1 MLISNLVSRGEIRRK
16 DVDSE
21 IQRRVQ
27 RVHENHR
34 HVLPQTIK
42 TSDTSFFQRKK
53 GSGTLIGGETMQR
66 GTERPRWF
74 AWAPNIGLLTNLVI
88 NVLLPLWWIT
98 IYRKQPLS
106 ELGITTRRWLL
117 ALIIGI
123 ALAVFGSFRLRE
135 VAAGTDWPPHVLYN
149 AVILWEPFFIFAWL
163 QLRFDRAFGIL
174 PGIVLT
180 GLCFT
185 AYHIGT
191 FPPASLVVLL
201 ISGLIYAAIFRLTRN
216 LLSMWPLAWC
226 VASSLGTLMG
236 PYHFTWQ
243 QVAIWSVILVIQLFC
258 IGYVWWKQKK

>member
-1 MLISNLVSRGEIRRK
+1 MNEGK
-16 DVDSE
+16 T
-21 IQRRVQ
+21 IQ
-27 RVHENHR
+27 
-34 HVLPQTIK
+34 L
-42 TSDTSFFQRKK
+42 
-53 GSGTLIGGETMQR
+53 

-74 AWAPNIGLLTNLVI
+74 AWAPNIDTLMALLTEAWMIGAYYTVNHWIRSDVGAALQFGLLTNLLV

-106 ELGITTRRWLL
+106 ELGITTRRWLP
-117 ALIIGI
+117 ALFIGI

-135 VAAGTDWPPHVLYN
+135 LAAGTDWLPHVVYN

-174 PGIVLT
+174 PGVLLT
-180 GLCFT
+180 GLSFA

-201 ISGLIYAAIFRLTRN
+201 ISGLVYAAIFRLTRN

-243 QVAIWSVILVIQLFC
+243 QVAIWSVILVIQLSF
-258 IGYVWWKQKK
+258 IGYVWWKQRK